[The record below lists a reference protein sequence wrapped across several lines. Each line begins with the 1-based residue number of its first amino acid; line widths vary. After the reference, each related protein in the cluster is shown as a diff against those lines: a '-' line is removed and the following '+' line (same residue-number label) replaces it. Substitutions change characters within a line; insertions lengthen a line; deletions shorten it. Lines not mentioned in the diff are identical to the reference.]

1 MFQARDVP
9 ELRSQSTTAPNTPEP
24 EPEMM
29 VDTIEV
35 NGDFARLIPQNRLA
49 QEAFNE
55 VVLNMKDVNADFSSH
70 AAKFIHVD
78 DLRSEELV
86 SFSESDSSNT
96 GTNTGVS
103 LWTGFYRLNLNL
115 LPGKPLLG
123 WIIGT
128 GRDIRPADFV
138 ICKQGAHHVHG
149 RHARL
154 TYHEV
159 SGALL
164 IQSDKRLIIID
175 GKDNIVNDKKAL
187 LDKKTGITIGDLSY
201 VFEYTNLNKRIY
213 FDQLNRLR
221 QQLHN
226 ASNLPSF
233 LDPTPSA
240 KDFVLNDYLIKDAFA
255 QGSTCSV
262 HIAIHR
268 TFGKYLVAKKVHRNN
283 RNQQRIKAEVEIL
296 KSFEPHPRIC
306 QLQEVIYPGKDQ
318 SVNHVEV
325 VDEVYMMFSSVA
337 EENLGNIIKSG
348 TTLPDQVRIT
358 IFQQC
363 ISGVVFIHQQGVMHR
378 DLKPANIGLLSID
391 PPKAILLDFG
401 VATRES
407 ESNDHYAGT
416 IPYLAPEIIALK
428 NGTARRFYN
437 KSADIWSLGVT
448 AFQLIYGELRIWT
461 QINKKVYEQL
471 HSRLTSTLGDDKK
484 IGNFKQLAAKMM
496 KWESGD
502 RITASQALKDQLFL
516 TGEGERTDKA
526 SIDMARKRRQGEGER
541 VVGGDREEADN
552 AKHIRFT

>member
-78 DLRSEELV
+78 GLRSKELV

-128 GRDIRPADFV
+128 GRDIRPADFI

-296 KSFEPHPRIC
+296 KSFEPH
-306 QLQEVIYPGKDQ
+306 V
-318 SVNHVEV
+318 S
-325 VDEVYMMFSSVA
+325 
-337 EENLGNIIKSG
+337 
-348 TTLPDQVRIT
+348 
-358 IFQQC
+358 
-363 ISGVVFIHQQGVMHR
+363 
-378 DLKPANIGLLSID
+378 
-391 PPKAILLDFG
+391 
-401 VATRES
+401 
-407 ESNDHYAGT
+407 
-416 IPYLAPEIIALK
+416 
-428 NGTARRFYN
+428 
-437 KSADIWSLGVT
+437 
-448 AFQLIYGELRIWT
+448 
-461 QINKKVYEQL
+461 
-471 HSRLTSTLGDDKK
+471 HS
-484 IGNFKQLAAKMM
+484 
-496 KWESGD
+496 
-502 RITASQALKDQLFL
+502 
-516 TGEGERTDKA
+516 
-526 SIDMARKRRQGEGER
+526 
-541 VVGGDREEADN
+541 
-552 AKHIRFT
+552 H

>member
-1 MFQARDVP
+1 MSQALGIP
-9 ELRSQSTTAPNTPEP
+9 RSQSITAPNTPEP

-55 VVLNMKDVNADFSSH
+55 IVLKMKDVNAGFSSH

-78 DLRSEELV
+78 GLRSEEPV
-86 SFSESDSSNT
+86 SFSESDSVNT
-96 GTNTGVS
+96 GTDTGTS

-115 LPGKPLLG
+115 LPGNPLLG

-128 GRDIRPADFV
+128 GRDLRPADFV

-164 IQSDKRLIIID
+164 IQSDKRSIIID
-175 GKDNIVNDKKAL
+175 GKDNIVNNRKAL
-187 LDKKTGITIGDLSY
+187 LDKKTGITLGDLSY
-201 VFEYTNLNKRIY
+201 VFEYTNLNKTIY
-213 FDQLNRLR
+213 FDQLNRFR
-221 QQLHN
+221 QQLPN
-226 ASNLPSF
+226 ASDLPSF
-233 LDPTPSA
+233 VDPTPSA
-240 KDFVLNDYLIKDAFA
+240 KDFILNDYLIKDAFA

-268 TFGKYLVAKKVHRNN
+268 TVGSYLVAKKVHRNN

-318 SVNHVEV
+318 NVNHMEV

-348 TTLPDQVRIT
+348 TTLPDQIRIT

-363 ISGVVFIHQQGVMHR
+363 ISGVAFIHQQGVMHR
-378 DLKPANIGLLSID
+378 DLKPANIGLLSVN

-428 NGTARRFYN
+428 NNTARRFYN
-437 KSADIWSLGVT
+437 ISADIWSLGVT
-448 AFQLIYGELRIWT
+448 VFQLIHGELRIWE
-461 QINKKVYEQL
+461 QINKKTYEQA
-471 HSRLTSTLGDDKK
+471 HSRLANTSGDDEKMK
-484 IGNFKQLAAKMM
+484 DFKRLVGRMM
-496 KWESGD
+496 KWESRE
-502 RITASQALKDQLFL
+502 RITASRALEDQLFL
-516 TGEGERTDKA
+516 REEGERSNKEA
-526 SIDMARKRRQGEGER
+526 IDVAGKRRQGEGER
-541 VVGGDREEADN
+541 IVDGYREEVDG
-552 AKHIRFT
+552 AKHVRVT